1 MTSQQPSE
9 PYPRQPYRA
18 DADNRRDIAIATC
31 EDCGDD
37 FDLTNSDPRTRVCAP
52 CWDRALEA
60 VETAFLDNYAKFGAK
75 AHRTVAEALFR
86 SQALADPD
94 DRKVIGMRIV
104 EEYLNAAQELMALYV
119 ALRRRHEQ
127 PLMTTFTNFE
137 LNAPS
142 VAAFRILTTGRSSDE
157 LLRDLQLPTL
167 ADVEAARGEIP
178 RKDWRQFA
186 GAVTAVA
193 DGIGR
198 VQKVDQG
205 VLLELA
211 DGLRQSSALTHKL
224 EWLPDRVMNPDQVAL
239 VVLNQRRRVLMTHAL
254 AIHEPQ
260 LEVFIDAIDKITA
273 ASRDLIWLYL
283 HVRDT
288 VALEEQQADTASG
301 PQRGQ
306 QQGQQRGQQRGP
318 QESPKWGR
326 A

>member
-1 MTSQQPSE
+1 MSTRRPTE

-18 DADNRRDIAIATC
+18 DSDRRHDIAIANC
-31 EDCGDD
+31 EECGDE
-37 FDLTNSDPRTRVCAP
+37 FDLTNTDPRARVCAP
-52 CWDRALEA
+52 CWDRSLDAI
-60 VETAFLDNYAKFGAK
+60 ETTFLDNYAKFGAK

-104 EEYLNAAQELMALYV
+104 EEYLNAAQDLMALYV

-127 PLMTTFTNFE
+127 PLLTTFTNFE
-137 LNAPS
+137 LTAPS
-142 VAAFRILTTGRSSDE
+142 VAAFRILTAGRSSDE

-167 ADVEAARGEIP
+167 ADVDAARGEIP

-186 GAVTAVA
+186 GAVLAISN
-193 DGIGR
+193 GIER

-211 DGLRQSSALTHKL
+211 DGLKQSSALTHKL
-224 EWLPDRVMNPDQVAL
+224 DWLPDKRMNPDQVAL
-239 VVLNQRRRVLMTHAL
+239 IVLNQRRRVLMTHAL

-273 ASRDLIWLYL
+273 AARDLIWLYL

-288 VALEEQQADTASG
+288 VALEDHPT
-301 PQRGQ
+301 
-306 QQGQQRGQQRGP
+306 
-318 QESPKWGR
+318 GR
-326 A
+326 

>member
-1 MTSQQPSE
+1 MSTRRPTE

-18 DADNRRDIAIATC
+18 DSDRRHDIAIANC
-31 EDCGDD
+31 EGCGEE
-37 FDLTNSDPRTRVCAP
+37 FDLANTDPRARVCAP
-52 CWDRALEA
+52 CWNRSLEA
-60 VETAFLDNYAKFGAK
+60 VEVAFLDNYAKFGAK

-104 EEYLNAAQELMALYV
+104 EEYLNAAQDLMALYV

-127 PLMTTFTNFE
+127 PLLITFTNFE
-137 LNAPS
+137 LTAPS
-142 VAAFRILTTGRSSDE
+142 VAAFRILTAGRSSDE

-167 ADVEAARGEIP
+167 ADVDAARGEIP

-186 GAVTAVA
+186 GAVLAISN
-193 DGIGR
+193 GIER

-211 DGLRQSSALTHKL
+211 DGLKQSSALTHKL
-224 EWLPDRVMNPDQVAL
+224 DWLPDKRMNPDQVAL
-239 VVLNQRRRVLMTHAL
+239 IVLNQRRRVLMTHAL

-273 ASRDLIWLYL
+273 AARDLIWLYL

-288 VALEEQQADTASG
+288 VALEDHPSG
-301 PQRGQ
+301 R
-306 QQGQQRGQQRGP
+306 
-318 QESPKWGR
+318 
-326 A
+326 

>member
-1 MTSQQPSE
+1 MSTRRQPTE

-18 DADNRRDIAIATC
+18 DSDGRHDIAIANC
-31 EDCGDD
+31 EECGDE
-37 FDLTNSDPRTRVCAP
+37 FDLTNTDPRARVCAP
-52 CWDRALEA
+52 CWDRSLEA
-60 VETAFLDNYAKFGAK
+60 IETAFLDNYAKFGAK

-104 EEYLNAAQELMALYV
+104 EEYLNAAQDLMALYV

-127 PLMTTFTNFE
+127 PLLTTFTNFE
-137 LNAPS
+137 LNAAS
-142 VAAFRILTTGRSSDE
+142 VSAFRILTTGRTSDE

-167 ADVEAARGEIP
+167 ADVDAARGEIP

-186 GAVTAVA
+186 GAVLAISN
-193 DGIGR
+193 GIER

-211 DGLRQSSALTHKL
+211 DGLKQSSALTHKL
-224 EWLPDRVMNPDQVAL
+224 DWLPDKRMNPDQVAL
-239 VVLNQRRRVLMTHAL
+239 IVLNQRRRVLMTHAL

-260 LEVFIDAIDKITA
+260 LEVFIDAIDKITSA
-273 ASRDLIWLYL
+273 ARDLIWLYL

-288 VALEEQQADTASG
+288 IALEERPSG
-301 PQRGQ
+301 R
-306 QQGQQRGQQRGP
+306 
-318 QESPKWGR
+318 
-326 A
+326 

>member
-1 MTSQQPSE
+1 MTSRQPSE
-9 PYPRQPYRA
+9 PHPRQPYQA
-18 DADNRRDIAIATC
+18 DADDRHDVAIATC
-31 EDCGDD
+31 EDCGDN
-37 FDLTNSDPRTRVCAP
+37 FDLANSDPRTRVCAP
-52 CWDRALEA
+52 CWDRSLEA

-127 PLMTTFTNFE
+127 PLEHTPTRTQ
-137 LNAPS
+137 APS

-157 LLRDLQLPTL
+157 LMRDLQLPTL

-224 EWLPDRVMNPDQVAL
+224 EWLPDRIMNPDQVAL

-288 VALEEQQADTASG
+288 LALEEQQTDTASG
-301 PQRGQ
+301 PQRGP
-306 QQGQQRGQQRGP
+306 QQGQ
-318 QESPKWGR
+318 KWGR

>member
-1 MTSQQPSE
+1 MSRRSPSE
-9 PYPRQPYRA
+9 PFPRQPYRA
-18 DADNRRDIAIATC
+18 DSDRRHDVAIANC
-31 EDCGDD
+31 EECGDE
-37 FDLTNSDPRTRVCAP
+37 FDLTASDPRTRVCAP
-52 CWDRALEA
+52 CWDRSLDAI
-60 VETAFLDNYAKFGAK
+60 ETAFLDNYAKFGAK

-104 EEYLNAAQELMALYV
+104 EEYLNAAQDLMGLYV

-127 PLMTTFTNFE
+127 PLLTTFTNFE

-142 VAAFRILTTGRSSDE
+142 VAAFRILTSGRSADD

-167 ADVEAARGEIP
+167 ADVDAARGEIP

-186 GAVTAVA
+186 GAVLTISN
-193 DGIGR
+193 GIER

-211 DGLRQSSALTHKL
+211 DGLKQSSALTHKMD
-224 EWLPDRVMNPDQVAL
+224 WLPDRAMNPDQVAL
-239 VVLNQRRRVLMTHAL
+239 VVLNQRRRVLLTHAL

-260 LEVFIDAIDKITA
+260 LEVFIDAIDKVTA
-273 ASRDLIWLYL
+273 AARDLIWLYL

-288 VALEEQQADTASG
+288 IALDD
-301 PQRGQ
+301 PQPGTT
-306 QQGQQRGQQRGP
+306 
-318 QESPKWGR
+318 
-326 A
+326 

>member
-1 MTSQQPSE
+1 MSARQPSE
-9 PYPRQPYRA
+9 PYPRQPYHAESDGRHEV
-18 DADNRRDIAIATC
+18 AIASC
-31 EDCGDD
+31 EDCGDE
-37 FDLTNSDPRTRVCAP
+37 FDLTNADPRARVCAP
-52 CWDRALEA
+52 CWDRSLEA
-60 VETAFLDNYAKFGAK
+60 IETAFLDNYAKFGAK

-104 EEYLNAAQELMALYV
+104 EEYLNAAQDLMALYV

-127 PLMTTFTNFE
+127 PLLTTFTNFE

-142 VAAFRILTTGRSSDE
+142 VAAFRILTAGRTSDE

-167 ADVEAARGEIP
+167 SDVDAARGDIP

-186 GAVTAVA
+186 GAVLAISN
-193 DGIGR
+193 GIER

-211 DGLRQSSALTHKL
+211 DGLKQSSALAHKL
-224 EWLPDRVMNPDQVAL
+224 DWLPDRAMNPDQVAL
-239 VVLNQRRRVLMTHAL
+239 LVLNQRRRVLLTHAL
-254 AIHEPQ
+254 AVHEPQ

-273 ASRDLIWLYL
+273 AARDLIWLYL

-288 VALEEQQADTASG
+288 VALEEAESSRSR
-301 PQRGQ
+301 RGT
-306 QQGQQRGQQRGP
+306 
-318 QESPKWGR
+318 
-326 A
+326 

>member
-1 MTSQQPSE
+1 MSRRTPSE
-9 PYPRQPYRA
+9 PYPRQPYQA
-18 DADNRRDIAIATC
+18 DADRPHDIAIANC
-31 EDCGDD
+31 EDCGDE
-37 FDLTNSDPRTRVCAP
+37 FDLTVSDPRTRVCAP
-52 CWDRALEA
+52 CWDRSLDAI
-60 VETAFLDNYAKFGAK
+60 ETAFLDNYAKFGAK

-104 EEYLNAAQELMALYV
+104 EEYLNAAQDLMALYV

-127 PLMTTFTNFE
+127 PLLTTFTNFE
-137 LNAPS
+137 LNPAS
-142 VAAFRILTTGRSSDE
+142 VAAFRILTSGRNSDD

-167 ADVEAARGEIP
+167 ADVDAARGEIP

-186 GAVTAVA
+186 GAVLAISN
-193 DGIGR
+193 GIER

-211 DGLRQSSALTHKL
+211 DGLKQSSALTHKMD
-224 EWLPDRVMNPDQVAL
+224 WLPDRAMNPDQVAL

-273 ASRDLIWLYL
+273 AARDLIWLYL

-288 VALEEQQADTASG
+288 VALEDRQSG
-301 PQRGQ
+301 R
-306 QQGQQRGQQRGP
+306 
-318 QESPKWGR
+318 
-326 A
+326 

>member
-1 MTSQQPSE
+1 MTDRRPSE
-9 PYPRQPYRA
+9 PHPRQPYRA
-18 DADNRRDIAIATC
+18 DADGHHDVAIASC
-31 EDCGDD
+31 DDCGEE
-37 FDLTNSDPRTRVCAP
+37 FDLSTGDPRTRVCAP
-52 CWDRALEA
+52 CWNRSLEA
-60 VETAFLDNYAKFGAK
+60 IESAFLDNYAKFGAK

-127 PLMTTFTNFE
+127 PLLTTFTNFE
-137 LNAPS
+137 LNAAS
-142 VAAFRILTTGRSSDE
+142 VAAFRILTAGRSADD

-167 ADVEAARGEIP
+167 GDVDAARGQIP

-186 GAVTAVA
+186 GAVLAISN
-193 DGIGR
+193 GIER

-211 DGLRQSSALTHKL
+211 DGLKQSSALTHKL
-224 EWLPDRVMNPDQVAL
+224 DWLPDRAMNPDQVAL
-239 VVLNQRRRVLMTHAL
+239 IVLNQRRRVLLTHAL

-288 VALEEQQADTASG
+288 IALED
-301 PQRGQ
+301 QRAT
-306 QQGQQRGQQRGP
+306 
-318 QESPKWGR
+318 S
-326 A
+326 

>member
-1 MTSQQPSE
+1 MTRRQPSE
-9 PYPRQPYRA
+9 PYPREPYRVET
-18 DADNRRDIAIATC
+18 DRRHDLSIAEC
-31 EDCGDD
+31 EGCGEE
-37 FDLTNSDPRTRVCAP
+37 FDLASSDPRTRVCAP
-52 CWDRALEA
+52 CWDRSLDAIEI
-60 VETAFLDNYAKFGAK
+60 AFLDNYAKFGAK

-104 EEYLNAAQELMALYV
+104 EEYLNAAQDLMALYV
-119 ALRRRHEQ
+119 AMRRRGEQ
-127 PLMTTFTNFE
+127 PLLTTFTNFE
-137 LNAPS
+137 LNEPS
-142 VAAFRILTTGRSSDE
+142 VAAFRILTTGLGDDE

-193 DGIGR
+193 NGISR

-211 DGLRQSSALTHKL
+211 DGLRQSSAITHKMD
-224 EWLPDRVMNPDQVAL
+224 WLPDRAMNPDQVAL

-273 ASRDLIWLYL
+273 AARDLIWLYL

-288 VALEEQQADTASG
+288 VALDQPPATQSEQALT
-301 PQRGQ
+301 
-306 QQGQQRGQQRGP
+306 
-318 QESPKWGR
+318 
-326 A
+326 

>member
-1 MTSQQPSE
+1 MSRQQPSE

-18 DADNRRDIAIATC
+18 DADGRHDIAIANC
-31 EDCGDD
+31 EECGGE
-37 FDLTNSDPRTRVCAP
+37 FDLTVSDPRTQVCAP
-52 CWDRALEA
+52 CWDRSLEA
-60 VETAFLDNYAKFGAK
+60 IETAFLDNYAKFGAK

-127 PLMTTFTNFE
+127 PLLTTFTNFE
-137 LNAPS
+137 LSAPS
-142 VAAFRILTTGRSSDE
+142 VAAFRILTAGRNADD

-167 ADVEAARGEIP
+167 ADVESARGEIP
-178 RKDWRQFA
+178 RQDWRQFA
-186 GAVTAVA
+186 GAVLTITN
-193 DGIGR
+193 GIER

-211 DGLRQSSALTHKL
+211 DGLKQSSAVTHKMD
-224 EWLPDRVMNPDQVAL
+224 WLPDRAMNPDQVAL
-239 VVLNQRRRVLMTHAL
+239 VVLNQRRRVLLTHAL

-273 ASRDLIWLYL
+273 AARDLIWLYL

-288 VALEEQQADTASG
+288 IALEERQ
-301 PQRGQ
+301 P
-306 QQGQQRGQQRGP
+306 
-318 QESPKWGR
+318 GR

>member
-1 MTSQQPSE
+1 MAAQRPQS
-9 PYPRQPYRA
+9 YPRQPYRQTA
-18 DADNRRDIAIATC
+18 DDRNRDLAIATC
-31 EDCGDD
+31 DDCGDE
-37 FDLTNSDPRTRVCAP
+37 FDLSSADPRARVCAP
-52 CWDRALEA
+52 CFDRSLDALEI
-60 VETAFLDNYAKFGAK
+60 AFLDNYAKFGAK

-127 PLMTTFTNFE
+127 PLLKTFMNFE
-137 LNAPS
+137 LSAPS
-142 VAAFRILTTGRSSDE
+142 VSAFRILTAGRTSEE

-167 ADVEAARGEIP
+167 ADVDGARGEIP

-186 GAVTAVA
+186 AAVLAVGN
-193 DGIGR
+193 GIER

-211 DGLRQSSALTHKL
+211 DGLRQSTALTHKL
-224 EWLPDRVMNPDQVAL
+224 DWLPERRMNPDQVAL
-239 VVLNQRRRVLMTHAL
+239 IVLNQRRRVVLTHAL

-273 ASRDLIWLYL
+273 AARDLIWLYL
-283 HVRDT
+283 HMRDT
-288 VALEEQQADTASG
+288 MSLEDTMG
-301 PQRGQ
+301 ERG
-306 QQGQQRGQQRGP
+306 
-318 QESPKWGR
+318 S

>member
-1 MTSQQPSE
+1 MSTRRQPTE

-18 DADNRRDIAIATC
+18 DSDGRHDIAIANC
-31 EDCGDD
+31 EECGDE
-37 FDLTNSDPRTRVCAP
+37 FDLTNTDPRARVCAP
-52 CWDRALEA
+52 CWDRSLEA
-60 VETAFLDNYAKFGAK
+60 IETAFLDNYAKFGAK

-104 EEYLNAAQELMALYV
+104 EEYLNAAQDLMALYL

-127 PLMTTFTNFE
+127 PLLTTFTNFE
-137 LNAPS
+137 LNAAS
-142 VAAFRILTTGRSSDE
+142 VSAFRILTTGRTSDE

-167 ADVEAARGEIP
+167 ADVDAARGEIP

-186 GAVTAVA
+186 GAVLAISN
-193 DGIGR
+193 GIER

-211 DGLRQSSALTHKL
+211 DGLKQSSALTHKL
-224 EWLPDRVMNPDQVAL
+224 DWLPDKRMNPDQVAL
-239 VVLNQRRRVLMTHAL
+239 IVLNQRRRVLMTHAL

-260 LEVFIDAIDKITA
+260 LEVFIDAIDKITSA
-273 ASRDLIWLYL
+273 ARDLIWLYL

-288 VALEEQQADTASG
+288 IALEERPSG
-301 PQRGQ
+301 R
-306 QQGQQRGQQRGP
+306 
-318 QESPKWGR
+318 
-326 A
+326 

>member
-1 MTSQQPSE
+1 MSRQQPSE
-9 PYPRQPYRA
+9 PYPRQPYRV
-18 DADNRRDIAIATC
+18 DADGRHDIAIANC
-31 EDCGDD
+31 EECGDE
-37 FDLTNSDPRTRVCAP
+37 FDLTASDPRTQVCAP
-52 CWDRALEA
+52 CWDRSLEA
-60 VETAFLDNYAKFGAK
+60 IETAFLDNYAKFGAK

-127 PLMTTFTNFE
+127 PLLTTFTNFE
-137 LNAPS
+137 LSAPS
-142 VAAFRILTTGRSSDE
+142 VAAFRILTAGRNADD

-167 ADVEAARGEIP
+167 ADVESARGEIP
-178 RKDWRQFA
+178 RQDWRQFA
-186 GAVTAVA
+186 GAVLTIS
-193 DGIGR
+193 DGIER

-211 DGLRQSSALTHKL
+211 DGLKQSSALTHKMD
-224 EWLPDRVMNPDQVAL
+224 WLPDRAMNPDQVAL
-239 VVLNQRRRVLMTHAL
+239 VVLNQRRRVLLTHAL

-273 ASRDLIWLYL
+273 AARDLIWLYL

-288 VALEEQQADTASG
+288 IALEESR
-301 PQRGQ
+301 P
-306 QQGQQRGQQRGP
+306 
-318 QESPKWGR
+318 GR

>member
-1 MTSQQPSE
+1 MSTRRPTE

-18 DADNRRDIAIATC
+18 DSDRRHDVAIANC
-31 EDCGDD
+31 EECGDE
-37 FDLTNSDPRTRVCAP
+37 FDLTASDPRTRVCAP
-52 CWDRALEA
+52 CWDRSLDAI
-60 VETAFLDNYAKFGAK
+60 ETAFLDNYAKFGAK

-104 EEYLNAAQELMALYV
+104 EEYLNAAQDLMALYV

-127 PLMTTFTNFE
+127 PLLTTFTNFE

-142 VAAFRILTTGRSSDE
+142 VAAFRILTSGRSADD

-167 ADVEAARGEIP
+167 ADVDAARGEIP

-186 GAVTAVA
+186 GAVLTISN
-193 DGIGR
+193 GIER

-211 DGLRQSSALTHKL
+211 DGLKQSSALTHKMD
-224 EWLPDRVMNPDQVAL
+224 WLPDRAMNPDQVAL
-239 VVLNQRRRVLMTHAL
+239 VVLNQRRRVLLTHAL

-260 LEVFIDAIDKITA
+260 LEVFIDAIDKVTA
-273 ASRDLIWLYL
+273 AARDLIWLYL

-288 VALEEQQADTASG
+288 IALDD
-301 PQRGQ
+301 PQPGTT
-306 QQGQQRGQQRGP
+306 
-318 QESPKWGR
+318 
-326 A
+326 

>member
-1 MTSQQPSE
+1 MSTRRPTE

-18 DADNRRDIAIATC
+18 DSDRRHDIAIANC
-31 EDCGDD
+31 EECGEE
-37 FDLTNSDPRTRVCAP
+37 FDLANTDPRARVCAP
-52 CWDRALEA
+52 CWNRSLEA
-60 VETAFLDNYAKFGAK
+60 VEVAFLDNYAKFGAK

-104 EEYLNAAQELMALYV
+104 EEYLNAAQDLMALYV

-127 PLMTTFTNFE
+127 PLLTTFTNFE
-137 LNAPS
+137 LTAPS
-142 VAAFRILTTGRSSDE
+142 VAAFRILTAGRSSDE

-167 ADVEAARGEIP
+167 ADVDAARGEIP

-186 GAVTAVA
+186 GAVLAISN
-193 DGIGR
+193 GIER

-211 DGLRQSSALTHKL
+211 DGLKQSSALTHKL
-224 EWLPDRVMNPDQVAL
+224 DWLPDKRMNPDQVAL
-239 VVLNQRRRVLMTHAL
+239 IVLNQRRRVLMTHAL

-273 ASRDLIWLYL
+273 AARDLIWLYL

-288 VALEEQQADTASG
+288 VALEGHPSG
-301 PQRGQ
+301 R
-306 QQGQQRGQQRGP
+306 
-318 QESPKWGR
+318 
-326 A
+326 

>member
-1 MTSQQPSE
+1 MSARQPSE

-18 DADNRRDIAIATC
+18 EADGRHDVAIAMC
-31 EDCGDD
+31 EDCGDE
-37 FDLTNSDPRTRVCAP
+37 FDLANVDPRAQVCAP
-52 CWDRALEA
+52 CWDRSLEA
-60 VETAFLDNYAKFGAK
+60 IETAFLDNYAKFGAK
-75 AHRTVAEALFR
+75 SHRTVAEALFR
-86 SQALADPD
+86 AQALADPD

-104 EEYLNAAQELMALYV
+104 EEYLNAAQDLMALYV

-127 PLMTTFTNFE
+127 PLLTTFTNFE

-167 ADVEAARGEIP
+167 ADVDAARGDIP

-186 GAVTAVA
+186 GAVLAISN
-193 DGIGR
+193 GIER

-211 DGLRQSSALTHKL
+211 DGLKQSSAIAHKL
-224 EWLPDRVMNPDQVAL
+224 DWLPDRTMNPDQVAL
-239 VVLNQRRRVLMTHAL
+239 VVLNQRRRVLLTHAL
-254 AIHEPQ
+254 AVHEPQ

-273 ASRDLIWLYL
+273 AARDLIWLYL

-288 VALEEQQADTASG
+288 IALEDNQQQA
-301 PQRGQ
+301 PRG
-306 QQGQQRGQQRGP
+306 RR
-318 QESPKWGR
+318 
-326 A
+326 

>member
-1 MTSQQPSE
+1 MSRRQPSE
-9 PYPRQPYRA
+9 PFPRQPYRA
-18 DADNRRDIAIATC
+18 DADARHDVAIASC
-31 EDCGDD
+31 EDCGDQ
-37 FDLTNSDPRTRVCAP
+37 FDLTVSDPRTRVCAT
-52 CWDRALEA
+52 CWDRSLEA
-60 VETAFLDNYAKFGAK
+60 VEVAFLDNYAKFGAK

-127 PLMTTFTNFE
+127 PLLTTFTNFE

-142 VAAFRILTTGRSSDE
+142 VAAFRILTAGRSSDD
-157 LLRDLQLPTL
+157 LMRDLQLPTL
-167 ADVEAARGEIP
+167 ADVESARGEIP

-186 GAVTAVA
+186 GAVMAVSN
-193 DGIGR
+193 GIER

-211 DGLRQSSALTHKL
+211 DGLKQSSALTHKL
-224 EWLPDRVMNPDQVAL
+224 DWLPDRAMNPDQVAL
-239 VVLNQRRRVLMTHAL
+239 IVLNQRRRVLLTHSL

-273 ASRDLIWLYL
+273 AARDLIWLYL

-288 VALEEQQADTASG
+288 MALEDQQA
-301 PQRGQ
+301 
-306 QQGQQRGQQRGP
+306 
-318 QESPKWGR
+318 
-326 A
+326 

>member
-1 MTSQQPSE
+1 MNAYRPSE

-18 DADNRRDIAIATC
+18 DADHRRDVSIASC
-31 EDCGDD
+31 EDCGHE
-37 FDLTNSDPRTRVCAP
+37 FDLANADPRARVCAP
-52 CWDRALEA
+52 CWDRSLDAIEM
-60 VETAFLDNYAKFGAK
+60 AFLDNYAKFGAK

-104 EEYLNAAQELMALYV
+104 EEYLNAAQDLMALYV

-127 PLMTTFTNFE
+127 PLLTTFTNFD
-137 LNAPS
+137 LTAPS
-142 VAAFRILTTGRSSDE
+142 VAAFRILTAGRTADE

-167 ADVEAARGEIP
+167 ADVDAARGDIP

-186 GAVTAVA
+186 GAVLAISN
-193 DGIGR
+193 GIER

-211 DGLRQSSALTHKL
+211 DGLKQSSALTHKL
-224 EWLPDRVMNPDQVAL
+224 DWLPDRGMNPNQVAL
-239 VVLNQRRRVLMTHAL
+239 IVLNQRRRVMMTHTL
-254 AIHEPQ
+254 AIHEPK

-273 ASRDLIWLYL
+273 AARDLIWLYL

-288 VALEEQQADTASG
+288 IALEERP
-301 PQRGQ
+301 PQ
-306 QQGQQRGQQRGP
+306 
-318 QESPKWGR
+318 SF
-326 A
+326 